1 MLESLN
7 PAQKPDKETERPYPG
22 VLVIVEG
29 LDGSGKSTQLHL
41 LHRWLELE
49 GYPTYHTEWNS
60 SPLVKS
66 ITSRSKSRRALT
78 SFTFSLLHAA
88 DFADRCERQILPL
101 LQAGYIVLADRYL
114 YTAMVR
120 DAARNCPVEW
130 VAGNYSFAPTPDL
143 ALYFRTPLE
152 VSLKRILR
160 GRPSLKWHEAGMDLG
175 LSHDPLESFRL
186 YQGRLQTYYDELA
199 DAGYLTTL
207 DATRS
212 VHQLQKD
219 TRTLFKQHI
228 NLDEF
233 ERSAT

>member
-1 MLESLN
+1 MLERLN
-7 PAQKPDKETERPYPG
+7 PSHKQARQGERPYPG

-49 GYPTYHTEWNS
+49 GYPTYHPEWNS
-60 SPLVKS
+60 SPLVKA
-66 ITSRSKSRRALT
+66 ITSRSKKRRALT

-120 DAARNCPVEW
+120 DAARNCPVDW

-143 ALYFRTPLE
+143 ALYYRTPLE

-160 GRPSLKWHEAGMDLG
+160 GRPALKWHEAGMDLG

-186 YQGRLQTYYDELA
+186 YQGRLQKYYDELA
-199 DAGYLTTL
+199 EAGYLTIL
-207 DATRS
+207 DATNS
-212 VHQLQKD
+212 VPNLQKQ
-219 TRTLFKQHI
+219 TRDLFVKHI
-228 NLDEF
+228 DLNLF
-233 ERSAT
+233 ERAS

>member
-7 PAQKPDKETERPYPG
+7 PIQKPDGAGERSYPG
-22 VLVIVEG
+22 RLVIVEG

-41 LHRWLELE
+41 LHRWLQLE

-101 LQAGYIVLADRYL
+101 LEAGYIVLADRYL

-120 DAARNCPVEW
+120 DAARNCPPEW

-143 ALYFRTPLE
+143 ALYYRTPLE

-186 YQGRLQTYYDELA
+186 YQGRLQRYYDELA
-199 DAGYLTTL
+199 ETGYLLTL

-212 VHQLQKD
+212 VHELQKD
-219 TRTLFKQHI
+219 TRRLFKEHI
-228 NLDEF
+228 DLSQFN
-233 ERSAT
+233 RTTT